1 MPEFPTKALLVIRR
15 DSSRLTPKRSKD
27 LAAMKKLLS
36 GRDMQAKGEDLE
48 ILKVQYNPSTLTIS
62 ANASAI
68 QTKSMQTFSDPSI
81 QTQKERPPSVVLEVD
96 LIFDEINP
104 KDAFM
109 ADKLRM
115 SAGDVASTVAAF
127 TKGSGSGGYSVAA
140 QISGLA
146 GMMLDRNTRNVTFLW
161 QDMMFMGVVSE
172 MRNSYTMFNMSGNPI
187 RGTVRMNITQ
197 NVDIEGEAHWSQA
210 LDHCFVQSAAG
221 KNILEQAASLT
232 SLNF

>member
-36 GRDMQAKGEDLE
+36 GRDMQAIGEDLE
-48 ILKVQYNPSTLTIS
+48 ILKVQYNPSTLTVS

-68 QTKSMQTFSDPSI
+68 QTKSMQTSSDPSI
-81 QTQKERPPSVVLEVD
+81 QNQKERPPSVVLEVD

-109 ADKLRM
+109 ADKFRM
-115 SAGDVASTVAAF
+115 SAGDAASTVAAF
-127 TKGSGSGGYSVAA
+127 TKGSGRGGYSVAA

-161 QDMMFMGVVSE
+161 QDMMFTGVVSE

-197 NVDIEGEAHWSQA
+197 NVDIGGEFHWSQA

-232 SLNF
+232 SLNI